1 MRDNA
6 LRAIWAQQGV
16 ALGGWLT
23 VPSSVSAEIM
33 AHAGFDWVCVDMQHG
48 LIDYAQ
54 MVHMLQGISSG
65 RAVPLVRVPRNEPG
79 IIGKSLD
86 AGAWGIIVPMVN
98 SREDAEAAVAAC
110 RYAPLGIRSYGPLRA
125 NYLTGFDYFDGA
137 NRQVACIV
145 MVETREAVA
154 NVEEIVSVPGVDAVY
169 VGPADLSVTLGL
181 PPAPDQAEP
190 IFTDALERV
199 VDACRRHDVVP
210 GIAGNADTAVKR
222 LDQGF
227 RLVEV
232 ASDAGLLGVG
242 AGKALERARPGAGPA
257 AKSAYL

>member
-6 LRAIWAQQGV
+6 LRAIWVQQGA

-54 MVHMLQGISSG
+54 MVQMLQGISS
-65 RAVPLVRVPRNEPG
+65 AQTVPLVRVPRNEPG

-98 SREDAEAAVAAC
+98 SKEEAEAAVSAC

-125 NYLTGFDYFDGA
+125 NYSAGFDYFDRA

-145 MVETREAVA
+145 MVETRVAVD

-181 PPAPDQAEP
+181 SPAPDHAERS
-190 IFTDALERV
+190 FTDALERV
-199 VDACRRHDVVP
+199 IDACRRHDVVP
-210 GIAGNADTAVKR
+210 GIAGNAETAPKR
-222 LDQGF
+222 LEQGF
-227 RLVEV
+227 RFVEV

-242 AGKALERARPGAGPA
+242 AGNALERARPSAGAA
-257 AKSAYL
+257 AKSPYL

>member
-6 LRAIWAQQGV
+6 LRAIWAQQRA

-33 AHAGFDWVCVDMQHG
+33 AHAGFDWVCIDMQHG

-54 MVHMLQGISSG
+54 MVHMLQGISSSQT
-65 RAVPLVRVPRNEPG
+65 VPLVRIPRNEPG

-98 SREDAEAAVAAC
+98 SQEDAEAAVAAC

-125 NYLTGFDYFDGA
+125 NYSSGFDYFDRA
-137 NRQVACIV
+137 NREVACIV
-145 MVETREAVA
+145 MVETRVAVD
-154 NVEEIVSVPGVDAVY
+154 NVEAIVSVPGVDAVY
-169 VGPADLSVTLGL
+169 IGPADLSVTLGL
-181 PPAPDQAEP
+181 SPAPDHSEP
-190 IFTDALERV
+190 SFADALERV
-199 VDACRRHDVVP
+199 IDACRRHDVVP
-210 GIAGNADTAVKR
+210 GIAGNAETAVKR
-222 LDQGF
+222 LEQGF

-232 ASDAGLLGVG
+232 ASDARLLGVG
-242 AGKALERARPGAGPA
+242 AGNALERVRPSAGAA
-257 AKSAYL
+257 TKSPYL

>member
-1 MRDNA
+1 MRTNS
-6 LRAIWAQQGV
+6 LRAIWDGEGV

-23 VPSSVSAEIM
+23 VPSGVSAEIM

-48 LIDYAQ
+48 LIEYAQ
-54 MVHMLQGISSG
+54 MVHMLQGISS
-65 RAVPLVRVPRNEPG
+65 AQSVPLVRVPRNEPG

-98 SREDAEAAVAAC
+98 SQEDAEAAVAAC

-125 NYLTGFDYFDGA
+125 NYSAGFDYFDRA
-137 NRQVACIV
+137 NREVACIV
-145 MVETREAVA
+145 MVETQVAVD

-169 VGPADLSVTLGL
+169 VGPADLSITLGL
-181 PPAPDQAEP
+181 APAPDHAEP
-190 IFTDALERV
+190 NFTDALDRV
-199 VDACRRHDVVP
+199 IDACRRHDVIP
-210 GIAGNADTAVKR
+210 GIAGNAETAAKR
-222 LDQGF
+222 LEQGF

-242 AGKALERARPGAGPA
+242 AGNALKLVRPNAHAA
-257 AKSAYL
+257 AKSPYL